1 MIKLIKKVK
10 VYSPEYLGVKDILV
24 CDKRIAQISD
34 EINIDCFENKQI
46 IDGSGLIA
54 VPGFMDG
61 HVHMIGGGGEGG
73 PKTRT
78 PELMLSKITTAGV
91 TTVVG
96 CLGTD
101 GITRH
106 MSSLLAK
113 AQALEEE
120 GITTFI
126 YTGSYEVPTTTI
138 TNSVKEDLILIKKV
152 IGVGEIAISDH
163 RSSQPSYHEI
173 KKLAAETRVGGML
186 GGKPG
191 IVHFHVGSEK
201 AGIDYIFKMLEET
214 DIPVT
219 QFLPTHM
226 GRTQHLVEQ
235 GLELIKLG
243 GKIDITA
250 GAKAAQ
256 HVNYLLE
263 NGANIKGITLSSDG
277 NGSLPKFDDKGNL
290 IGLKAADM
298 KTVHTVWK
306 TLITEYNVDI
316 TDALHFVSTNV
327 ANNLNLNDKKGVL
340 KVGSDA
346 DILLMNDKF
355 DIIKVFARGTQMVE
369 NGKPIKFGT
378 FE

>member
-10 VYSPEYLGVKDILV
+10 VYSPEYLGVKDILI
-24 CDKRIAQISD
+24 CDKRIAQIAD
-34 EINIDCFENKQI
+34 EINIDCFENKEV
-46 IDGSGLIA
+46 IDGSGLLA
-54 VPGFMDG
+54 VPGFIDG

-78 PELMLSKITTAGV
+78 PELMLSKITSAGV

-101 GITRH
+101 GTTRH

-120 GITTFI
+120 GVTTYI
-126 YTGSYEVPTTTI
+126 YTGSYQVPTTTI
-138 TNSVKEDLILIKKV
+138 TNSVKEDLILIDKV

-163 RSSQPSYHEI
+163 RSSQPSYEDI
-173 KKLAAETRVGGML
+173 MKLAAETRVGGML

-191 IVHFHVGSEK
+191 IVHLHVGSEK
-201 AGIDYIFKMLEET
+201 AGIDYIFKIIEET

-226 GRTQHLVEQ
+226 GRTQHLVDQ

-243 GKIDITA
+243 GKIDVTA
-250 GAKAAQ
+250 GSKAAR
-256 HVNYLLE
+256 HVDYLLK
-263 NGANIKGITLSSDG
+263 NGADIKGITLSSDG
-277 NGSLPKFDDKGNL
+277 NGSLPKFDEHGTL

-298 KTVHTVWK
+298 KTVHNVFK

-316 TDALHFVSTNV
+316 SDALHFVSTNV
-327 ANNLNLNDKKGVL
+327 ANNLKLNGIKGVL

-346 DILLMNDKF
+346 DILLMNENF
-355 DIIKVFARGTQMVE
+355 DIMKLFARGTQMVD